1 MKTIRKI
8 TSLIIVLSLVLAL
21 GLNVSAAGG
30 GTVETL
36 NGSVGGS
43 KLHVSGTTQNV
54 LAAVVV
60 QALQDDKT
68 VGMSS
73 FTVNGSSFSGDITL
87 SSEYDPAKVLT
98 VRAADYDGNNNT
110 WKTIEVTTNAAV
122 LKGYKLRLD
131 GYIGVDFYLEL
142 AGSLQNTNTV
152 VTFSYDSVYPANK
165 VQEAQCTGTPV
176 SVDGHNYYKFSC
188 KINSVEMNLPIS
200 ATLKN
205 EQANVEVE
213 FDDFYVRNYA
223 LYLINH
229 NDPATDL
236 AKALLSYGYYCQ
248 ANFNLGGD
256 THPEDALTL
265 LSYDACLTAIRNV
278 SPAVQVPSIEGNI
291 DYAGSSVGF
300 LSGAQLKHFFTVTGT
315 DAKFFMNGEEVTA
328 TNNKTYK
335 VIATDEIKIKLA
347 ADKIPCSIQ
356 YGDTTKDFSYSTLDY
371 MAAVLNSSKSSD
383 NLKKL
388 AVSYYMYY
396 DAAVNYNP
404 NA

>member
-60 QALQDDKT
+60 EALQDNKT

-73 FTVNGSSFSGDITL
+73 FTVDGSSFSGDITL

-98 VRAADYDGNNNT
+98 VRAADYDGTNNT

-131 GYIGVDFYLEL
+131 GYIGVDYYLEL
-142 AGSLQNTNTV
+142 SSNLQNTNTV

-176 SVDGHNYYKFSC
+176 NIDGHNYYKFSC

-205 EQANVEVE
+205 DQANVEII

-248 ANFNLGGD
+248 ANFNLGG
-256 THPEDALTL
+256 TKHPGDALEL
-265 LSYDACLTAIRNV
+265 LSYDKCLEEIRNV
-278 SPAVQVPSIEGNI
+278 SPAVTVPSIEGSI
-291 DYAGSSVGF
+291 DYAGTSVGF

-328 TNNKTYK
+328 TNNKGYK
-335 VIATDEIKIKLA
+335 VIATDEIKIKYA
-347 ADKIPCSIQ
+347 AQKIQCTIQ
-356 YGDTTKDFSYSTLDY
+356 NGDTKKMFYYSTLDY
-371 MAAVLNSSKSSD
+371 MAAVLSKNNSDS
-383 NLKKL
+383 LKKL